1 MIRTQDEEGTTIWKR
16 RKDLEFYNKRKYM
29 LNKLLMLAFAALVSY
44 NVVAQTYEG
53 KYLEANYDESKVPEY
68 KLPDLLSSFEGKRI
82 KTVED
87 WEKFRRQEIID
98 FFAQNM
104 FGEVPTPS
112 SSIKKTFKLI
122 SEDQTIF
129 NGLCTRKDVLITFEN
144 ETGKVTIPL
153 VLFVPT
159 NSKDKVPV
167 ILLANGDD
175 IKQKGLKLNN
185 PQSYGKTVNGIPLHQ
200 LMSRGIGV
208 ATVDYKAFGIDS
220 GNIEGKVSGGISK
233 LYFKDGQEFT
243 KENEWGMIA
252 IWAYALRAG
261 MDYLETDEDLQENQV
276 ATLGCSISG
285 KVALW
290 AAITDT
296 RFAMTLLATAGH
308 GGDAIWRREY
318 GETLQNMCDYL
329 PTWIC
334 RNANKYAKNVQALP
348 VDQHSLLATM
358 APRPFYVSNAQHD
371 LWADQRG
378 QWIGTY
384 NASPSY
390 MLYNKKV
397 AFTSEKQPAI
407 NKPIIKSMIGYHVR
421 SGVHGLELYDW
432 EQYMKFI
439 EYHFLNIEP
448 RGVEEVYK

>member
-1 MIRTQDEEGTTIWKR
+1 MIH
-16 RKDLEFYNKRKYM
+16 
-29 LNKLLMLAFAALVSY
+29 KLLILIFAGCVSY
-44 NVVAQTYEG
+44 SVTAQTYEG
-53 KYLEANYDESKVPEY
+53 KFAEANYDESKVPEY
-68 KLPDLLSSFEGKRI
+68 ELPNLLSSFDGKSI

-87 WEKFRRQEIID
+87 WEKFRRPEIVD

-112 SSIKKTFKLI
+112 SPIKKSFQLI
-122 SEDQTIF
+122 SEDQTLL

-144 ETGKVTIPL
+144 DLGKVTMPL

-159 NSKDKVPV
+159 KSTDKVPV
-167 ILLANGDD
+167 ILLANGND
-175 IKQKGLKLNN
+175 IKRKALKLNDS
-185 PQSYGKTVNGIPLHQ
+185 QRYGQTENGIPLHQ

-208 ATVDYKAFGIDS
+208 ATVDYQAFGRDN
-220 GNIEGKVSGGISK
+220 GNKEGKVSGGISN
-233 LYFKDGQEFT
+233 LYFKKSQKFT

-261 MDYLETDEDLQENQV
+261 MDYLETDKAVEKNQV
-276 ATLGCSISG
+276 AALGCSIAG

-290 AAITDT
+290 AAVTDT

-318 GETLQNMCDYL
+318 GETLQNMCTYL

-334 RNANKYAKNVQALP
+334 RNANAYAKNVHDLP
-348 VDQHSLLATM
+348 VDQHSLLAAL
-358 APRPFYVSNAQHD
+358 APRPLYVSNGQHD
-371 LWADQRG
+371 LWADQKG

-384 NASPSY
+384 NAAPAY
-390 MLYNKKV
+390 RLYKKEV
-397 AFTSEKQPAI
+397 AFIAEEQPAI
-407 NKPIIKSMIGYHVR
+407 NQPIIKSAIGYHVR

-448 RGVEEVYK
+448 RSVEEVYK

>member
-1 MIRTQDEEGTTIWKR
+1 MI
-16 RKDLEFYNKRKYM
+16 
-29 LNKLLMLAFAALVSY
+29 NKLLILVFAAFVSHIGA
-44 NVVAQTYEG
+44 AQTYEG

-68 KLPDLLSSFEGKRI
+68 NLPDVLFSFEGKSI

-87 WEKFRRQEIID
+87 WEKFRRPEIVD
-98 FFAQNM
+98 FFAQNL

-112 SSIKKTFKLI
+112 SPIKKSFKII

-144 ETGKVTIPL
+144 EMGKVTMPF

-159 NSKDKVPV
+159 NSKIKVPV

-175 IKQKGLKLNN
+175 IKRKGLKLNS
-185 PQSYGKTVNGIPLHQ
+185 PQSYGKTENGIPLHQ

-208 ATVDYKAFGIDS
+208 ATLDYQAFGIDS
-220 GNIEGKVSGGISK
+220 GNKEGKVSEGISN
-233 LYFKDGQEFT
+233 LFFKDGQEFT

-261 MDYLETDEDLQENQV
+261 MDYLETDNDVQKNQV

-290 AAITDT
+290 AAVTDT
-296 RFAMTLLATAGH
+296 RFGMTLLATAGH

-334 RNANKYAKNVQALP
+334 RNATNYAKNVHTMP

-384 NASPSY
+384 HASPSY
-390 MLYNKKV
+390 QLYKKDV
-397 AFTSEKQPAI
+397 AFTSDKQPAI
-407 NKPIIKSMIGYHVR
+407 NQPIIKSTIGYHVR

-432 EQYMKFI
+432 EQFMKFI
-439 EYHFLNIEP
+439 EFHFLNIEP
-448 RGVEEVYK
+448 RSVEEVYK

>member
-1 MIRTQDEEGTTIWKR
+1 M
-16 RKDLEFYNKRKYM
+16 M
-29 LNKLLMLAFAALVSY
+29 NKLLILALVAFVSC
-44 NVVAQTYEG
+44 NVAAQTYEG
-53 KYLEANYDESKVPEY
+53 KYLKANYDESKVPEY
-68 KLPDLLSSFEGKRI
+68 DLPNVLSSFEGKSI

-87 WEKFRRQEIID
+87 WEKFRRPEIVD
-98 FFAQNM
+98 FFTQNM

-112 SSIKKTFKLI
+112 SPIKKSFKLI

-144 ETGKVTIPL
+144 EIGKITLPL

-175 IKQKGLKLNN
+175 IKRKNLKLNS
-185 PQSYGKTVNGIPLHQ
+185 PQSYGKTGNGIPLHQ

-208 ATVDYKAFGIDS
+208 ATVDYRAFGID
-220 GNIEGKVSGGISK
+220 NENKEGKVNGGISN
-233 LYFKDGQEFT
+233 LYFKNGQEFT

-252 IWAYALRAG
+252 IWAYALSAG
-261 MDYLETDEDLQENQV
+261 MDYLETDKDVQESQV

-290 AAITDT
+290 AAVTDK
-296 RFAMTLLATAGH
+296 RFGMTLLAAAGH
-308 GGDAIWRREY
+308 GADAIWRREY

-334 RNANKYAKNVQALP
+334 RNANKYAKDVHALP

-371 LWADQRG
+371 LWADQKG

-384 NASPSY
+384 NAAPSY
-390 MLYNKKV
+390 QLYKKDV

-407 NKPIIKSMIGYHVR
+407 NQPIIKSTIGFHVR

-448 RGVEEVYK
+448 RSVEEVYK

>member
-1 MIRTQDEEGTTIWKR
+1 MT
-16 RKDLEFYNKRKYM
+16 
-29 LNKLLMLAFAALVSY
+29 NKLLMLVLAAFVSF
-44 NVVAQTYEG
+44 NSSAQTYEG

-68 KLPDLLSSFEGKRI
+68 TLPDVLTSFAGKSI
-82 KTVED
+82 KTADE
-87 WEKFRRQEIID
+87 WEKIRRPEIVD

-104 FGEVPTPS
+104 FGEMPTPS
-112 SSIKKTFKLI
+112 SPIKKSFELI
-122 SEDQTIF
+122 SEDKTIF
-129 NGLCTRKDVLITFEN
+129 DGMCTRKDVRITFEN
-144 ETGKVTIPL
+144 KIGKVTMPL

-159 NSKDKVPV
+159 NAKEKVPV
-167 ILLANGDD
+167 ILLANGGD
-175 IKQKGLKLNN
+175 IKRKGLELDS
-185 PQSYGKTVNGIPLHQ
+185 PQSYGKTRNGIPLHQ
-200 LMSRGIGV
+200 LMTRGIGV
-208 ATVDYKAFGIDS
+208 ATVDYQAFANDR
-220 GNIEGKVSGGISK
+220 GNPEGKVSGGITNM
-233 LYFKDGQEFT
+233 FFAEGQEYT

-261 MDYLETDEDLQENQV
+261 MDYLETDDDVHESQV

-290 AAITDT
+290 AAITDP
-296 RFAMTLLATAGH
+296 RFGMTLLATAGH

-318 GETLQNMCDYL
+318 GETLQNMVDFL

-334 RNANKYAKNVQALP
+334 RNANKYAKNVHKMP

-371 LWADQRG
+371 LWADQKG

-384 NASPSY
+384 NAAPSY
-390 MLYNKKV
+390 KLYKKNV
-397 AFTSEKQPAI
+397 AFTSYEQPEI
-407 NKPIIKSMIGYHVR
+407 NQPIIKSAIGYHVR

-439 EYHFLNIEP
+439 EYHFMDIEP
-448 RGVEEVYK
+448 RTVEEVYK